1 VAVDAEALDLDL
13 RAAERCTASVVR
25 KGRRVLRFTPPRPD
39 TAAAWRERVLG
50 WMDDGEFDVLLG
62 PATAQPPLRAGAML
76 GHGYT
81 SSLLTTASRL
91 SSAPAWNL
99 AGLPAVVAP
108 VLIGGRPVG
117 VQLVGRPGAEA
128 ELLAAAA
135 KLERRAVP
143 MAGAAAPRVYA

>member
-1 VAVDAEALDLDL
+1 
-13 RAAERCTASVVR
+13 
-25 KGRRVLRFTPPRPD
+25 
-39 TAAAWRERVLG
+39 
-50 WMDDGEFDVLLG
+50 MDDGDYDVLLG
-62 PATAQPPLRAGAML
+62 PATSQPALRAGAML

-81 SSLLTTASRL
+81 SSILTTASRL
-91 SSAPAWNL
+91 LCTPAWNL

-128 ELLAAAA
+128 ALLAAAA

-143 MAGAAAPRVYA
+143 TAGAAAPRVYA